1 MSNLNL
7 NTSNMKDIFIINKE
21 HVVPKLPKKVKSKI
35 MLESLELKK
44 FDDAF
49 TKSIHKL
56 YLKLIEDIALMEYV
70 IGVLDNYKIDTK
82 LIKNSSDLSPL
93 RLLFNEV
100 IVALNEYNFSINAN
114 FNDNQNEFITPY
126 HIEKNNGFLSF
137 DYFNFIKRY
146 RKN

>member
-35 MLESLELKK
+35 MLESLEFKK

-56 YLKLIEDIALMEYV
+56 YLK
-70 IGVLDNYKIDTK
+70 
-82 LIKNSSDLSPL
+82 
-93 RLLFNEV
+93 
-100 IVALNEYNFSINAN
+100 
-114 FNDNQNEFITPY
+114 
-126 HIEKNNGFLSF
+126 
-137 DYFNFIKRY
+137 
-146 RKN
+146 